1 MPSVIREQAEPPRR
15 AIVRVDL
22 NDQVYEALKERL
34 LTREFGGGQ
43 KLSLQT
49 LADELGVSR
58 SPVHHAL
65 TRLTSEGL
73 VVNGSRGYAVRP
85 LTAELMDETHEARL
99 ALELHAAELTVGR
112 VTPEQLRELR
122 RIAGD
127 TMSVVQDDRI
137 TDARR
142 YMLANR
148 AFHEFQVDLAGNSIV
163 SEMYRRLCVHQ
174 LMERTILVLG
184 VSAAGESSHEH
195 TEIVVA
201 YETGDLERLR
211 AALRANVATGKRIA
225 RLAIDRAGGGL

>member
-1 MPSVIREQAEPPRR
+1 MASVVPERAEPSR

-112 VTPEQLRELR
+112 VGAEQLRELR
-122 RIAGD
+122 RIANE
-127 TMSVVQDDRI
+127 TLRAVEDDRI

-148 AFHEFQVDLAGNSIV
+148 AFHEYQVDLAGNSII

-184 VSAAGESSHEH
+184 VSAAGQSSREH

-211 AALRANVATGKRIA
+211 EALRSNVATGKRIA